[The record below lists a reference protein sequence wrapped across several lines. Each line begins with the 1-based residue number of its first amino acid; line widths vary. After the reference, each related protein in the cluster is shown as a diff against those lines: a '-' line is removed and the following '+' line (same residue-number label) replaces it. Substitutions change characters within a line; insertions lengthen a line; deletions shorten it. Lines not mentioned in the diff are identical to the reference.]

1 MGSPEVNHYEN
12 VTQFLP
18 HKLAALTAHES
29 QTAHM
34 EDLEGRIR
42 HWMTATAADAGLPD
56 GELAESFKVV
66 NTA

>member
-1 MGSPEVNHYEN
+1 
-12 VTQFLP
+12 
-18 HKLAALTAHES
+18 
-29 QTAHM
+29 M